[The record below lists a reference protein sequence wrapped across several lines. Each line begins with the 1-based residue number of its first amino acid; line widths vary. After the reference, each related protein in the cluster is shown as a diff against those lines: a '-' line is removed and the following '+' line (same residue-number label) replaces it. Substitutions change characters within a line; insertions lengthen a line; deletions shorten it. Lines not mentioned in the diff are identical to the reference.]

1 MYWLRILRRGLQIR
15 SDLHC
20 LNLIKKLK
28 NMKFYIEVN
37 GAQVEAQSNE
47 TVLDTLKRNG
57 IQVPT
62 LCHMKNFIPT
72 GTCRICV
79 VEDKVSGKLIPSC
92 SFPVNPGMKL
102 ETHSARVIESRKTI
116 VELLLSN
123 HPDDC
128 LYCVRNKNCELQS
141 LAKEHHVVER
151 RIRGEKNSFKMDHSG
166 RSIVRDPEKCI
177 LCGRCVRI
185 CEETMGVSA
194 IDFINRGS
202 KTLIGTT
209 FNRGLNTS
217 SCVNCG
223 QCIMVCPTGALSEK
237 INIDEVQSALRDP
250 KKIPVVQYAP
260 SITISLAEEF
270 GLPAGTDMNGVLN
283 AALRRIGFKHVFD
296 TSFSADLT
304 IMEEASELIQR
315 VVNKGTL
322 PMITS
327 CCPAW
332 VKYAE
337 TFAPEFLPNLSSCKS
352 PQQMMGA
359 VIKSYFA
366 EMIEAEPKD
375 IYSVSIM
382 PCTAKK
388 FECDRDTMVREGVMD
403 VDAVL
408 TTREIIELIKWYGID
423 LRNIRPEI
431 ADSPMGMRS
440 SAGKVFGASGGVM
453 MAALRSGYKFL
464 TGNELNQYKI
474 DEIWG
479 MDGHK
484 EAKVKISDD
493 LTLGV
498 AVVSGL
504 ANAQKLLD
512 EVKNGRTDLHF
523 IEVMTCPGGC
533 IAGGGQRIGTQI
545 PELKMRVDALDE
557 IDEKESL
564 KVSHKNPEILDLY
577 DKYLGKPL
585 GHKSHELLHTHY
597 SPRNTMK

>member
-1 MYWLRILRRGLQIR
+1 
-15 SDLHC
+15 
-20 LNLIKKLK
+20 
-28 NMKFYIEVN
+28 MKFYIEVN
-37 GAQVEAQSNE
+37 GNQVEAQSGE

-57 IQVPT
+57 IKVPT

-79 VEDKVSGKLIPSC
+79 VEDVKSGKLIPSC
-92 SFPVNPGMKL
+92 SFPVAQGMKL
-102 ETHSARVIESRKTI
+102 LTHSSRVIESRKTI

-141 LAKEHHVVER
+141 LAKEHHVTER
-151 RIRGEKNSFKMDHSG
+151 RIRGKKAGHKMDHSS
-166 RSIVRDPEKCI
+166 RSIVRDPDKCI
-177 LCGRCVRI
+177 LCGRCVRV

-202 KTLIGTT
+202 KTVIGTA

-217 SCVNCG
+217 CCVNCG

-237 INIDEVQSALRDP
+237 VYINDVQAAIQD
-250 KKIPVVQYAP
+250 KKKVKIVQYAP
-260 SITISLAEEF
+260 AITVSLAEEF
-270 GLPAGTDMNGVLN
+270 DLPAGTDMNGVLN
-283 AALRRIGFKHVFD
+283 AALRRIGFDYVFD

-304 IMEEASELIQR
+304 IMEETNELIQR
-315 VVNKGTL
+315 IVNKGTL

-332 VKYAE
+332 IKYAE
-337 TFAPEFLPNLSSCKS
+337 TFTPEFLPNLSTCKS
-352 PQQMMGA
+352 PQQMLGA

-366 EMIEAEPKD
+366 DQIKADPKD

-388 FECDRDTMVREGVMD
+388 FECDRSAMTREGIMD
-403 VDAVL
+403 VDTVL

-423 LRNIRPEI
+423 LKSIRPEI
-431 ADSPMGMRS
+431 ADSPLGMRS
-440 SAGKVFGASGGVM
+440 SAGKIFGASGGVM

-474 DEIWG
+474 EEVWG
-479 MDGHK
+479 LDGHK
-484 EAKVKISDD
+484 EAKIKISDD

-504 ANAQKLLD
+504 ANAKKLLD
-512 EVKNGRTDLHF
+512 EVKAGRSDIQF

-533 IAGGGQRIGTQI
+533 IAGGGQRIGSQI
-545 PELKMRVDALDE
+545 PEIQARVDALDE

-564 KVSHKNPEILDLY
+564 KVSHKNPEIMELY
-577 DKYLGKPL
+577 EKFLGEPL

-597 SPRNTMK
+597 EQRNVMK